1 MSSNLCTTSPPAH
14 KASRITSHDEGKKRM
29 IKEED
34 GLAKR
39 HKTADSIE
47 EEKECGDNP
56 IKELIISNV
65 QQLWRDLQQS
75 VQDNL
80 NPFCKRLIEEA
91 DDSVKKVQAEER
103 SKHEKEMEKAH
114 NKAAAQAVTSS
125 SLHSVDKNLRK
136 ELLEKEK
143 KDLKT
148 EREEKKK
155 IAGPSTAKRLKYIK
169 NRIKDINRQ
178 LDTERHARLRE
189 RNHLNYLRRREKK
202 RIIMENSS
210 EDIVSDTIMTQSSP
224 QVVLP
229 TVPASLP

>member
-1 MSSNLCTTSPPAH
+1 LVKLT
-14 KASRITSHDEGKKRM
+14 
-29 IKEED
+29 
-34 GLAKR
+34 
-39 HKTADSIE
+39 
-47 EEKECGDNP
+47 
-56 IKELIISNV
+56 
-65 QQLWRDLQQS
+65 LQ
-75 VQDNL
+75 D
-80 NPFCKRLIEEA
+80 PK
-91 DDSVKKVQAEER
+91 
-103 SKHEKEMEKAH
+103 
-114 NKAAAQAVTSS
+114 TSS